1 MGGGMAY
8 TFLKAQGMEVGAS
21 LLEADKLD
29 VARTILE
36 AARAKGVTFL
46 LPMDHVI
53 AQKVAAD
60 AETRIADSTA
70 IPAGWMGLDIGP
82 KARAAFATAIRGAKT
97 VVWNGPMGVFELAP
111 FREGTFSVARAIAES
126 GATSIV
132 GGGDSV
138 AAVTQAGLADRMSH
152 ISTGGGASLEFLE
165 GIELPGVAA
174 LTDKMRWRT
183 ECSPRGVLMRT
194 PVIAGNWKMYKTARQ
209 AAETIRSLADLVKGV
224 QGVEV
229 VICPPFTA
237 LAAAVEAAKG
247 SPVAIGAQDCYWE
260 KEGAFTGQVAVPMI
274 ADLGCSHCIV
284 GHSERRQFFGETDA
298 TVDKKIEAVLANGL
312 TCIACVGETLAER
325 EAGQTFAV
333 LERQVRNGLSRHLT
347 SARLVI
353 AYEPVWAIGTG
364 KTATPV
370 QAQEAHAFIRRVVA
384 EAASPAAAQAVRI
397 LYGGSVKP
405 DNIATLMA
413 QPDVDG
419 GLVGGASLDA
429 ASFAKIVRFRG

>member
-1 MGGGMAY
+1 
-8 TFLKAQGMEVGAS
+8 
-21 LLEADKLD
+21 
-29 VARTILE
+29 
-36 AARAKGVTFL
+36 
-46 LPMDHVI
+46 
-53 AQKVAAD
+53 
-60 AETRIADSTA
+60 
-70 IPAGWMGLDIGP
+70 
-82 KARAAFATAIRGAKT
+82 
-97 VVWNGPMGVFELAP
+97 
-111 FREGTFSVARAIAES
+111 
-126 GATSIV
+126 
-132 GGGDSV
+132 
-138 AAVTQAGLADRMSH
+138 
-152 ISTGGGASLEFLE
+152 
-165 GIELPGVAA
+165 
-174 LTDKMRWRT
+174 
-183 ECSPRGVLMRT
+183 
-194 PVIAGNWKMYKTARQ
+194 
-209 AAETIRSLADLVKGV
+209 
-224 QGVEV
+224 VEV

-312 TCIACVGETLAER
+312 NCIACVGETLAER

-370 QAQEAHAFIRRVVA
+370 QAQEAHAFIRQVVA
-384 EAASPAAAQAVRI
+384 EAASPEAAKAVRI

>member
-1 MGGGMAY
+1 
-8 TFLKAQGMEVGAS
+8 
-21 LLEADKLD
+21 
-29 VARTILE
+29 
-36 AARAKGVTFL
+36 
-46 LPMDHVI
+46 
-53 AQKVAAD
+53 
-60 AETRIADSTA
+60 
-70 IPAGWMGLDIGP
+70 
-82 KARAAFATAIRGAKT
+82 
-97 VVWNGPMGVFELAP
+97 
-111 FREGTFSVARAIAES
+111 
-126 GATSIV
+126 
-132 GGGDSV
+132 
-138 AAVTQAGLADRMSH
+138 
-152 ISTGGGASLEFLE
+152 
-165 GIELPGVAA
+165 
-174 LTDKMRWRT
+174 
-183 ECSPRGVLMRT
+183 MRT

-312 TCIACVGETLAER
+312 NCIACVGETLAER

-384 EAASPAAAQAVRI
+384 EAASPEAAQAVRI

>member
-1 MGGGMAY
+1 MEKLSITDVELVGKRVLIRVDFNVPLDARQVVTDDTRIRAALPTIRYALDRGARVLLLSHLGRPKGKVVPAMSLAPAAKRLSDLLGKPVAMASDCIGEAVEAAVAQLAPRQVLMLENCRFHAGDEKNDEAMSRALAKLCDVFVNDAFGAAHRAHASTVGVTKFVPVAAAGFLMAKELEYLGRAMTNPARPFVAILGGAKVSDKIGVLQNLVTKVDALLVGGGMAY

-46 LPMDHVI
+46 LPVDHVI

-97 VVWNGPMGVFELAP
+97 VVWNGPMGVFELTP

-174 LTDKMRWRT
+174 LMDRK
-183 ECSPRGVLMRT
+183 
-194 PVIAGNWKMYKTARQ
+194 
-209 AAETIRSLADLVKGV
+209 
-224 QGVEV
+224 
-229 VICPPFTA
+229 
-237 LAAAVEAAKG
+237 
-247 SPVAIGAQDCYWE
+247 
-260 KEGAFTGQVAVPMI
+260 
-274 ADLGCSHCIV
+274 
-284 GHSERRQFFGETDA
+284 
-298 TVDKKIEAVLANGL
+298 
-312 TCIACVGETLAER
+312 
-325 EAGQTFAV
+325 
-333 LERQVRNGLSRHLT
+333 
-347 SARLVI
+347 
-353 AYEPVWAIGTG
+353 
-364 KTATPV
+364 
-370 QAQEAHAFIRRVVA
+370 
-384 EAASPAAAQAVRI
+384 
-397 LYGGSVKP
+397 
-405 DNIATLMA
+405 
-413 QPDVDG
+413 
-419 GLVGGASLDA
+419 
-429 ASFAKIVRFRG
+429 